1 MTKAAKSDQVYAF
14 VYRGHLARQAA
25 AQNGQSQ
32 PKVEIAKRL
41 PFDMI
46 EGAHLEAAERM
57 SVIYMVIAG
66 FERSVRVFIKSR
78 LLDPEVVGEDWW
90 EKCVPE
96 KRRKKAETRRDE
108 ENRIRY
114 HAKRGDSLLDYTD
127 IEDLSAIIT
136 TNADHFKD
144 FIPDI
149 EWAKHIFRSV
159 ERSRNIIMH
168 SGELEPE
175 DVERL
180 GIAMRDWLKQ
190 VGG

>member
-1 MTKAAKSDQVYAF
+1 MTEGSKSDQVYAF
-14 VYRGHLARQAA
+14 VYRGHLARQSV

-32 PKVEIAKRL
+32 PKAEIAKRL
-41 PFDMI
+41 PLDML
-46 EGAHLEAAERM
+46 EASHLEAAERM

-66 FERSVRVFIKSR
+66 FERSVRDFIKSR
-78 LLDPEVVGEDWW
+78 LLDPEVVGEEWW

-96 KRRKKAETRRDE
+96 KRRKKAEIRRDD
-108 ENRIRY
+108 ENKIRY

-127 IEDLSAIIT
+127 IEDLSSIIT
-136 TNADHFKD
+136 TNADYFKD